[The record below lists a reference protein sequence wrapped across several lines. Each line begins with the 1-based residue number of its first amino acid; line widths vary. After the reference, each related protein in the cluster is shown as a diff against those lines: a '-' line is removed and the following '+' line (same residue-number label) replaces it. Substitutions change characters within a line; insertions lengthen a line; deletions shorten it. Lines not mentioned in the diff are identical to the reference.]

1 MTLSVRSGRLVV
13 LITWSAFLTWLYVEG
28 EVARYLGPR
37 TSWVVPFGAVVLI
50 VATVAYGRLGAG
62 SPDASRPLAR
72 GEAVGLAWLIVPA
85 LFGFAM
91 ADAALGSLA
100 ASKKLTSRGIDV
112 TRLAD
117 SLSKDASRSSVLAVN
132 IADHDDDFAVQKDL
146 LPGRPITL
154 DGFVLKAAG
163 SNGGS
168 FELARLYITCCVADS
183 IPLTAKVEP
192 VVPVPSF
199 ARDDWVRV
207 TGTLAREDGR
217 LVVRAERVRGEPRPS
232 HPYLTYRGAT

>member
-1 MTLSVRSGRLVV
+1 
-13 LITWSAFLTWLYVEG
+13 LTWLYVQG

-37 TSWVVPFGAVVLI
+37 TSWVVPFGAVVLTA
-50 VATVAYGRLGAG
+50 ATIAYGRLGAG
-62 SPDASRPLAR
+62 SADARRPLGR
-72 GEAVGLAWLIVPA
+72 GEAAGLVWLLVPA
-85 LFGFAM
+85 LIGFAM

-117 SLSKDASRSSVLAVN
+117 SLSKDASRSSVLALN
-132 IADHDDDFAVQKDL
+132 IADHDEDFAVEKDL

-154 DGFVLKAAG
+154 DGFVLKTARHE
-163 SNGGS
+163 GGS

-199 ARDDWVRV
+199 GRDDWVRIA
-207 TGTLAREDGR
+207 GTLAREDGE
-217 LVVRAERVRGEPRPS
+217 LVIRAERVRAEPRPN
-232 HPYLTYRGAT
+232 HPYLTYRGAS